1 MKALV
6 SLLLTCGALAS
17 AQASAHIDEPDIAA
31 DCQKVAGYAALGKS
45 AYQRQD
51 YAKAADIFRDQAAWS
66 EFCGLSAQATATAYN
81 NVALALMHAG
91 ELLKAQAYLGLAPQD
106 SKSQHNL
113 GPLRQRL
120 AQRPQPAGPAGI
132 YWQYAGRGVWSEV
145 AVKPLGR
152 RWQID
157 FSGYFMPKMGLYYGP
172 NMGDFSAAL
181 PIERGRAVYRRREPA
196 EAMVCDVTMRFSE
209 AALDLHTEGD
219 CGFGFN
225 VRAEGRFVRVE

>member
-145 AVKPLGR
+145 AVKPWAGVGRSTFPATSCR
-152 RWQID
+152 RWGCITARTWGI
-157 FSGYFMPKMGLYYGP
+157 SALRCRS
-172 NMGDFSAAL
+172 SAA
-181 PIERGRAVYRRREPA
+181 ERSTAGANRPRRWS
-196 EAMVCDVTMRFSE
+196 AMSP
-209 AALDLHTEGD
+209 
-219 CGFGFN
+219 
-225 VRAEGRFVRVE
+225 